1 MHALEVYL
9 GTICGRGRL
18 IRSSRAEHL
27 SVMLKWSVNVLMYSS
42 TPNLACI
49 ASVPVLFATVSLPCT
64 PTSVP
69 LRIGI
74 CALTEECTQ
83 ASISSEVAAI

>member
-1 MHALEVYL
+1 MQSSEVHL
-9 GTICGRGRL
+9 VMFCGRGRL
-18 IRSSRAEHL
+18 IRSNRAEHL
-27 SVMLKWSVNVLMYSS
+27 AVMLKGSVPFLMYSS

-49 ASVPVLFATVSLPCT
+49 ASVPVVFATVSLPCT

-83 ASISSEVAAI
+83 ASRSSEVAAI